1 MSEVVGVAG
10 GARDARDARIIR
22 EVTAGGGVLV
32 VVDDAGLHVVALRAS
47 EEGEVGHV
55 LGADQA
61 SDVGQTP
68 VGVIAHALT
77 VLRLDGL
84 HEEALIAGV
93 HGGGRQ
99 REAARDAGGAQDG
112 EGVRRV
118 ILLGTGG
125 ETDDHRVGRARG
137 EVPGRLVGVG
147 GHASGRGL
155 GRGDLHI
162 VHEEGEGSLVDRGAA
177 VSHSH
182 HDRSG
187 RDVAAAGTT
196 ERVDEGHG
204 RRGGAAGG
212 TERLHGIRRS
222 VIDEEASRG
231 VRGHALSGPLEVGP
245 AAALEPHGAE
255 RIGTGHRDEH
265 RRIDVAGA
273 LAEVGLADNQRV
285 EHFLVVATHGG
296 AEAVIAVEGQR
307 VNAGRRELQEGGD
320 FCSDVVGVEVAV
332 GLELRGAGNT
342 RDRVVGDLALNRR
355 SGGGEG
361 AVLTRGRI
369 RTGSRLAVVDD
380 TGLGV
385 HAASETSQVG
395 HIVTTETEEL
405 LLSTGDG
412 VGLITTGGLM
422 GAHVETLLRG
432 VDAADSEA
440 RRDGHV
446 GTHDELAGGGHGAAQ
461 RVLDADFDLVGRAR
475 GQGSGGVTEGNGG
488 GDAIL
493 GDRHPRGDVG
503 AIELDGQARG
513 DSDRRSGVHR
523 GDGEADRAAHRA
535 TDDDVI
541 GRDGLQADV
550 VNMVHFPSATSAAAE
565 NEATRGRS
573 EGARQTAGRGQL
585 DTLPE
590 NLDLAFFGQH
600 GLELLPL
607 QVLHPQGPLR
617 IVEADLSHTGV
628 IASRAVIVEV
638 VGGVQGTGLHR
649 GRVVRVGRRQVAEG
663 NFIEGAAGPDIA
675 GAQGHRELGEQLT
688 FDADANAYDVGDA
701 ARMVTGLPG
710 VETDAQTGQGTFFG
724 EVGLTGGARVR
735 GTIGGQRIV
744 GADVVEREAVR
755 GSGRATTD
763 AEVALE
769 GEGLDDETLVEV
781 VEHHGGALA
790 ALGVGDGEVTIGGA
804 AGGTAAGTIF
814 CSGCAHFFEGQLRCS
829 VEVNHVGGGISR
841 AADQPGCRHPTQQVC
856 LFMTHIGLV
865 FSRRHH
871 SPSKCSETFA
881 GSRHGPTT
889 KRYRIWVTPDRYTS
903 VQISATAFLPWH
915 RREGLLPRS
924 LPTAPRS

>member
-1 MSEVVGVAG
+1 M
-10 GARDARDARIIR
+10 
-22 EVTAGGGVLV
+22 
-32 VVDDAGLHVVALRAS
+32 
-47 EEGEVGHV
+47 
-55 LGADQA
+55 
-61 SDVGQTP
+61 
-68 VGVIAHALT
+68 
-77 VLRLDGL
+77 
-84 HEEALIAGV
+84 
-93 HGGGRQ
+93 
-99 REAARDAGGAQDG
+99 
-112 EGVRRV
+112 
-118 ILLGTGG
+118 
-125 ETDDHRVGRARG
+125 
-137 EVPGRLVGVG
+137 
-147 GHASGRGL
+147 
-155 GRGDLHI
+155 
-162 VHEEGEGSLVDRGAA
+162 
-177 VSHSH
+177 
-182 HDRSG
+182 
-187 RDVAAAGTT
+187 
-196 ERVDEGHG
+196 DEGNG
-204 RRGGAAGG
+204 CRGGAAGG
-212 TERLHGIRRS
+212 TERLHGIGRG
-222 VIDEEASRG
+222 VIDEETSRG
-231 VRGHALSGPLEVGP
+231 VRRHALGGPLEVGP
-245 AAALEPHGAE
+245 AAAFEPHGAE

-273 LAEVGLADNQRV
+273 LAEVGLAHDERI

-307 VNAGRRELQEGGD
+307 VNAGRRELQECGD

-332 GLELRGAGNT
+332 GLELRDAGNT
-342 RDRVVGDLALNRR
+342 RDRVVGDLALDRD
-355 SGGGEG
+355 SGRGEG

-369 RTGSRLAVVDD
+369 RTGGRLAVVDD

-385 HAASETSQVG
+385 HAASETGQVG
-395 HIVTTETEEL
+395 DVVTTQTEEL

-412 VGLITTGGLM
+412 GGLIPTSGLM

-432 VDAADSEA
+432 VHAADSEA

-523 GDGEADRAAHRA
+523 GDGETDRVAGRA

-541 GRDGLQADV
+541 GRDGLQEDV
-550 VNMVHFPSATSAAAE
+550 VNMVHFPSAAGTAAE
-565 NEATRGRS
+565 NKASRSRS
-573 EGARQTAGRGQL
+573 EGAGQTTGRGQL

-590 NLDLAFFGQH
+590 YLDLAFFGQH

-607 QVLHPQGPLR
+607 QVLHPQTPAR
-617 IVEADLSHTGV
+617 VIEANLSHAGV
-628 IASRAVIVEV
+628 IASRAVAIEV
-638 VGGVQGTGLHR
+638 VGGVQGAGLHR
-649 GRVVRVGRRQVAEG
+649 GRVVRIGRRQVPERSLVV
-663 NFIEGAAGPDIA
+663 GATGPHVA

-688 FDADANAYDVGDA
+688 FDADADTYDVADA

-710 VETDAQTGQGTFFG
+710 VETDAQTGQGTFLG
-724 EVGLTGGARVR
+724 EVGLTSGAGERRTVGR
-735 GTIGGQRIV
+735 NRIV
-744 GADVVEREAVR
+744 GADVVERKAVR
-755 GSGRATTD
+755 GLGCATTD
-763 AEVALE
+763 AQVALE
-769 GEGLDDETLVEV
+769 GEGLDNQTLVEV

-814 CSGCAHFFEGQLRCS
+814 CSGCAHFSEGQLRCS

-871 SPSKCSETFA
+871 SPNKCSQTFA
-881 GSRHGPTT
+881 GTRHWTT
-889 KRYRIWVTPDRYTS
+889 TTRYRIWVTTDRYTS
-903 VQISATAFLPWH
+903 FQISATAFLPWH
-915 RREGLLPRS
+915 HRKGPLTRS
-924 LPTAPRS
+924 LPTAL